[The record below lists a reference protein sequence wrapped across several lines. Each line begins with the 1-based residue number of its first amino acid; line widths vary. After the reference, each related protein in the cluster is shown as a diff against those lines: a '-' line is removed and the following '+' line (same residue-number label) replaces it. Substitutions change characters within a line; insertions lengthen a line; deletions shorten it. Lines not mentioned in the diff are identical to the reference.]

1 MARAQNRIRNIKFTT
16 NRQIK
21 RANRAMAK
29 ARRQVAKEM
38 TTALKRTIS
47 APYPP
52 ASKPGNPPHMRRP
65 GSGLRSKTE
74 AVVRGK
80 EIVIRTT
87 QVGIYL
93 EGGTQNMAA
102 RPFINKTISI
112 KGKGRGISNKWAKR
126 LNDLTR
132 KFAN

>member
-1 MARAQNRIRNIKFTT
+1 MARAQDRIRNLKFTT
-16 NRQIK
+16 GRQIK

-38 TTALKRTIS
+38 TKELKSLIS

-74 AVVRGK
+74 VVARGK
-80 EIVIRTT
+80 TLVVKTT

-93 EGGTQNMAA
+93 EGGTRNMAA
-102 RPFINKTISI
+102 RPFVNRTID
-112 KGKGRGISNKWAKR
+112 KQRRKWERR
-126 LNDLTR
+126 LNTLTR
-132 KFAN
+132 KFAK